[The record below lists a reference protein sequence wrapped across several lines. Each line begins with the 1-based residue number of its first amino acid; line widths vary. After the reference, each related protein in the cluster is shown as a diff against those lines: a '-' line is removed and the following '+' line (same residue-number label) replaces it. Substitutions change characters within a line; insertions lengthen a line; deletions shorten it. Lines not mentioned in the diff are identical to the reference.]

1 MLCTNDKGSAIVC
14 ASDTSLAVFSTKDGA
29 VLSEMNLSASVLA
42 MHAAFGYLAVGTN
55 DKRLHLYQLSDYS
68 LVASIDVLKRV
79 ASLVVAEVEES
90 IYVLVADKFAEVF
103 AYPVSNNMTSR
114 SFLLQHP
121 TSSIT
126 AMRASPSLGKL
137 FTADQDEKIRISN
150 FPAAHVVSNYCLG
163 HTSVVSSIDV
173 LLPNSDDASSA
184 VLISGGGDATLR
196 SWNPETGVLLDVILF
211 DKTLNMVAA
220 NEQEEV
226 EVEEKDEK
234 DEKDEEEEDVEE
246 ESEGSKAE
254 PSEPGVVVASVTC
267 SKHDRSVT
275 FVVICAGKSKVFR
288 ATVDANGKM
297 SVAVA
302 GVTLSPPLSSSSSS
316 NVPREVEGVLKGTV
330 IGISLVDGNTH
341 AAYASEEGKLA
352 WSHSSSSSALA
363 SALDVWS
370 LTAPMLAAR
379 GERVRASAPR
389 GERVRERAEKEAEE
403 QRQQRKKARTE
414 EK

>member
-42 MHAAFGYLAVGTN
+42 MHAAFGYLAIGTN
-55 DKRLHLYQLSDYS
+55 DKRLHLYQMSDYS

-173 LLPNSDDASSA
+173 LLPNSDDASCA
-184 VLISGGGDATLR
+184 VLLSGGGDATLR

-211 DKTLNMVAA
+211 DTTLNIKEVK
-220 NEQEEV
+220 EVKEV
-226 EVEEKDEK
+226 E
-234 DEKDEEEEDVEE
+234 EEEEDVEE

>member
-1 MLCTNDKGSAIVC
+1 MLCTNDKGSTIVC

-42 MHAAFGYLAVGTN
+42 MHAAFGYLAIGTN
-55 DKRLHLYQLSDYS
+55 DKRLHLYQMSDYS

-173 LLPNSDDASSA
+173 LLPNSDDASCA
-184 VLISGGGDATLR
+184 VLLSGGGDATLR

-211 DKTLNMVAA
+211 DTTLNIK
-220 NEQEEV
+220 EV
-226 EVEEKDEK
+226 KEVKEVEEE
-234 DEKDEEEEDVEE
+234 EEEEDVEE

>member
-42 MHAAFGYLAVGTN
+42 MHAAFGYLAIGTN
-55 DKRLHLYQLSDYS
+55 DKRLHLYQMSDYS

-173 LLPNSDDASSA
+173 LLPNSDDASCA
-184 VLISGGGDATLR
+184 VLLSGGGDATLR

-211 DKTLNMVAA
+211 DTTLNIK
-220 NEQEEV
+220 EV
-226 EVEEKDEK
+226 KEVKEVEEE
-234 DEKDEEEEDVEE
+234 EEEEDVEE